1 MKKGIFVALAA
12 LALTVFAVP
21 DAHAWK
27 GHHHGP
33 DVDQRLFV
41 QIITVDV
48 DLDADGNED
57 PTGNTTGVASGIAKG
72 QPGRADV
79 SAVLV
84 FKTLFVEDDR
94 CPDELPLGAD
104 VVRFEWGQV
113 YSDGSLLSGFADAD
127 QAFCTNGTLTSAELT
142 GPISGGTG
150 RFEGRTG
157 KWSTVASSP
166 TTNTNTTGTFTVV
179 FD

>member
-21 DAHAWK
+21 DAHAWG

-33 DVDQRLFV
+33 NVNQRLFV
-41 QIITVDV
+41 QIISIDV
-48 DLDADGNED
+48 DESPG
-57 PTGNTTGVASGIAKG
+57 GNTTSVASGIAKG

-84 FKTLFVEDDR
+84 FKTQFDVDPR

-127 QAFCTNGTLTSAELT
+127 QAFCTNGIMTSAALT
-142 GPISGGTG
+142 GRISGGTG

-157 KWSTVASSP
+157 TWSTVASSP
-166 TTNTNTTGTFTVV
+166 TTNTNTTGTFTVD

>member
-21 DAHAWK
+21 DAHAWR

-33 DVDQRLFV
+33 NVNQRLFV
-41 QIITVDV
+41 QIISTDV
-48 DLDADGNED
+48 DESPG
-57 PTGNTTGVASGIAKG
+57 GNTTSVASGIAKG

-84 FKTLFVEDDR
+84 FKTLFEEDDR

-113 YSDGSLLSGFADAD
+113 YSDGSLLSGFADAG
-127 QAFCTNGTLTSAELT
+127 QAFCTNGTLTSAELS

-157 KWSTVASSP
+157 TWSTVASSP